1 MRVWCLSRGFRAKRW
16 YHTTAPHRDP
26 PPADITVT
34 GIVTITIIRHQA
46 LDTDTRHRSPDTRHE
61 TRDTRH
67 QAPPER
73 RHQTRYTRARSRP
86 SLSLTL
92 LILILAISTISVSIK
107 DISSGTKKHNTSRA
121 ASSEVLPRETGSLTA
136 GGSSAPR
143 ACGGV
148 GRPHATHGLTSGPR
162 SKSQT
167 LNPS

>member
-61 TRDTRH
+61 TPDTRPRQREDTRH
-67 QAPPER
+67 DTPALEADHP
-73 RHQTRYTRARSRP
+73 
-86 SLSLTL
+86 LSLTL

>member
-61 TRDTRH
+61 TRDTRPR
-67 QAPPER
+67 QREDT
-73 RHQTRYTRARSRP
+73 RHDTPALEADHP
-86 SLSLTL
+86 LSLTL
-92 LILILAISTISVSIK
+92 LILILAISTISVSIR

-121 ASSEVLPRETGSLTA
+121 ASSE